1 MSEQS
6 TVDRAELAKTQEVL
20 PPEGNERVGR
30 EVFKILDAVLKHKQ
44 DLGLPAKWHRCYE
57 LSRNKHWRNPSSKAP
72 LVSANLL
79 HSHRQRTVSALTD
92 NNPTFNVNQVGQVE
106 EEMEAVFHKLLKT
119 AEFWWSDMEQQNVL
133 ELSVGNGE
141 LYGCTIEKVAFNPDL
156 EYGQG
161 EVETI
166 VVDPMHFGFYPVKT
180 QNLQKAQACLHFY
193 PMSLRD
199 ARRIWPDQADKI
211 IADRDWLDQLG
222 DSRLEVQSNMTQ
234 QSKGYFSSIAGVIKN
249 MVTNADDESRDIEE
263 VLVVEAWVKD
273 YTRVKGQEELL
284 DNEGRVIDTV
294 EYEEDLY
301 PGNIR
306 CVTSCNGGNVVLDDR
321 PNPSIN
327 WDIIPLDQAMK
338 TYLFDKFPFSLTV
351 SINDTTN
358 PWGMTDFEQLEGL
371 NIEVNKT
378 ISQMTL
384 VKDRVSRVKI
394 INPKDSGVANSEFT
408 NKPGVINPR
417 SQLVAQGIRYM
428 DPPKFPM
435 DLEKALQV
443 YQDFF
448 TMVSGAFELE
458 SAKSPGRDVI
468 AYKAIA
474 ALLERAATMMRT
486 KIRNYGRMIRIR
498 GRMFLGCMQ
507 NWYTEERYIS
517 YQVDGEDVTDA
528 IQGNMMIV
536 PAKLSVISGS
546 TMPVSKVQEREEAIE
561 LFKLGAIDAEE
572 LLKKLEWEDWKDV
585 AARLKMGPVG
595 EFIQKLVMMGLP
607 EDAAQAL
614 SEIGQ
619 MDMKEFEKT
628 LEKGEIPMIQHMI
641 GEAPQQLTPDQIP
654 PSPVEQAEI
663 RDKEARVQKTLVEI
677 ELIQAQIMTEQVDQQ
692 VKLAGVQLD
701 KDKLAI
707 ERAKTVKE
715 IETADAMAAAD
726 RTVPDGSGTSA
737 RAKSKTQGPYR
748 EKGMKSNNK
757 KV

>member
-1 MSEQS
+1 MSEGQS
-6 TVDRAELAKTQEVL
+6 TVDRAELARTAEVL
-20 PPEGNERVGR
+20 PPQDDEKVGR
-30 EVFKILDAVLKHKQ
+30 EVFKILDAVLRHKQ

-57 LSRNKHWRNPSSKAP
+57 LSRNKHWRNPSAKAP

-79 HSHRQRTVSALTD
+79 HSHRQRTVSSLTD
-92 NNPTFNVNQVGQVE
+92 NNPTFNVNQVGKVPE
-106 EEMEAVFHKLLKT
+106 GMEIIFHKLLKT
-119 AEFWWSDMEQQNVL
+119 AEFWWSDMEQQNIL

-141 LYGCTIEKVAFNPDL
+141 LYGVTIEKVAFNPDL
-156 EYGQG
+156 EYSKG

-180 QNLQKAQACLHFY
+180 KDNQKAQANLHFY
-193 PMSLRD
+193 PLSLRD
-199 ARRIWPDQADKI
+199 VRRMYPDQADKI

-222 DSRLEVQSNMTQ
+222 DTRLEVQSNMTQ
-234 QSKGYFSSIAGVIKN
+234 QSKGYFSTIAGVIKN
-249 MVTNADDESRDIEE
+249 MVSNADDESRDVEE
-263 VLVVEAWVKD
+263 VLVVECWVKD
-273 YTRVKGQEELL
+273 YTRVTETGEDGL
-284 DNEGRVIDTV
+284 T
-294 EYEEDLY
+294 YESDLY

-306 CVTSCNGGNVVLDDR
+306 CVTACNGGNVVLSDR

-327 WDIIPLDQAMK
+327 WDIIPLDQAMN
-338 TYLFDKFPFSLTV
+338 TYLFDKYPFSVTV

-378 ISQMTL
+378 LSQMTL
-384 VKDRVSRVKI
+384 VKDRVSRIKI

-417 SQLVAQGIRYM
+417 SQMVAQGIRYM

-448 TMVSGAFELE
+448 IMVSGAFELE
-458 SAKSPGRDVI
+458 SSKSPGRDVI

-486 KIRNYGRMIRIR
+486 KIRNYGRMIRLR
-498 GRMFLGCMQ
+498 GRMYLSCMQ

-517 YQVDGEDVTDA
+517 YMEDGEEITDA
-528 IQGNMMIV
+528 IMGMQMIV
-536 PAKLSVISGS
+536 PAKLSVVSGS

-561 LFKLGAIDAEE
+561 LFKLQAIDAEE
-572 LLKKLEWEDWKDV
+572 LLKKLEWPDWKDV
-585 AARLKMGPVG
+585 ATRLKMGPVG
-595 EFIQKLVMMGLP
+595 EFIQKLTMMGLP
-607 EDAAQAL
+607 PEAA
-614 SEIGQ
+614 EILMDVGQ
-619 MDMKEFEKT
+619 MDMKTFEKE
-628 LEKGEIPMIQHMI
+628 LEKGEIPMIQHMV

-654 PSPVEQAEI
+654 PSPVEQADI
-663 RDKEARVQKTLVEI
+663 RDKEARVQKTMVEI
-677 ELIQAQIMTEQVDQQ
+677 DLVRAQIQSEQVEQQ

-701 KDKLAI
+701 REKIAI

-715 IETADAMAAAD
+715 IEVADAMAAAD
-726 RTVPDGSGTSA
+726 RTVPDGSGGS
-737 RAKSKTQGPYR
+737 AKSKSPGQGPYR
-748 EKGMKSNNK
+748 EKGMKSNNEK
-757 KV
+757 Q